1 MLKFTSKID
10 NCVID
15 YEIVNGNLS
24 YRTEGTDWQDF
35 ILEDKRAY
43 SKEEYAEF
51 LSLFSH
57 YDVVNNPKLWAE
69 LLLLKE
75 ENCHV

>member
-1 MLKFTSKID
+1 MPKFTSKID

-51 LSLFSH
+51 LSLLED
-57 YDVVNNPKLWAE
+57 Y
-69 LLLLKE
+69 
-75 ENCHV
+75 CHAN